1 LFSYTKYKTR
11 KINALKLFAMH
22 LFWASISCTPVCAIL
37 CAYRTTT
44 EEAVNNTHFNQRQL
58 ADRWS
63 VSERTLE
70 RWRWHGCGPRYVKI
84 GNRVLYRIEDIE
96 DYENANTHTRTQLE
110 PQPILAGGAPC

>member
-1 LFSYTKYKTR
+1 VN
-11 KINALKLFAMH
+11 INQL
-22 LFWASISCTPVCAIL
+22 
-37 CAYRTTT
+37 
-44 EEAVNNTHFNQRQL
+44 NQRQL

-70 RWRWHGCGPRYVKI
+70 RWRWQGCGPRYVKV
-84 GNRVLYRIEDIE
+84 GNRVLYRLEDIE